1 MIAERQEVTHGTV
14 HSERKAESKGS
25 QRVTHCSSYA
35 SWAFVDYQLHSPLA
49 NRCSETVDYSILLC
63 RTPGRRGG
71 GAESPLSESPQRTG
85 RAFFS
90 QLGQGRP
97 IHLPLL
103 VSSSIHSF
111 IAYTDYLS

>member
-71 GAESPLSESPQRTG
+71 GAESPLSESPQPDIIPSYVQSVVIQIRVKKW
-85 RAFFS
+85 
-90 QLGQGRP
+90 
-97 IHLPLL
+97 
-103 VSSSIHSF
+103 VS
-111 IAYTDYLS
+111 